1 MPPFKA
7 AVDAG
12 VMTGMGSYIQLNG
25 VPMSAN
31 RQTSI
36 DLLRNDLKWDGMLVS
51 DWAEMYLQYQ
61 PYGYAS
67 SRSDAVLRSMTNS
80 SYDMCMVPDDTS
92 FIGFLKENYNA
103 GRVTLDR
110 LKTSVKRIIKLKLEL
125 DLYNTPV
132 PGADLVSQVGDKAS
146 HKAALAAA
154 QESLVLV
161 KNTNNILPLNP
172 ASKKFFL
179 TGSSIDDI
187 GYMCGG
193 WTIRWQG
200 RPVPTSTTLLG
211 PCSTK
216 VSTLTGPDI
225 NTAKNYAS
233 QADYT
238 IVAIGERNYAEQS
251 GNWDPWGL
259 PTGMTDYVKEL
270 ATTGTKIIL
279 VLVEG
284 RPRLLNGTAELA
296 HAVVYAGLPCELGGE
311 AIADLIFG
319 KINPSGKMPLTY
331 PKSSDLI
338 NMGTAYYGRQGDNC
352 VVNGVTSSCPA
363 EWQFG
368 YGLSYTN
375 FTYSNMQLSATS
387 LSPSR
392 NKVTVSVTVAN
403 TGSLAG
409 KESVLLFVKAPN
421 GPETR
426 LLKAFNMVD
435 LAAGASTVVSFTL
448 TSDDFGRYV
457 NEIGAGLQKI
467 ADAGTYLVSFK
478 ATTDCQKSTIED
490 LCKSFTWTPPAGQTT
505 SPPAPIPPPAPT
517 DGYYNLYMD
526 SFGVQLS
533 NTANDT
539 LALVTPVSG
548 NTRQEWYYTPSLK
561 QLKNRGSGL
570 CLDAYEPRN
579 GGAVH
584 TYACDS
590 TNANQLW
597 NYDFTTKQLRHA
609 THTVFCFDKG
619 APTEPKPHMWE
630 CLATSNPD
638 FKNQAFSFVAN
649 KTTITA
655 TIQLSA

>member
-1 MPPFKA
+1 
-7 AVDAG
+7 
-12 VMTGMGSYIQLNG
+12 
-25 VPMSAN
+25 
-31 RQTSI
+31 
-36 DLLRNDLKWDGMLVS
+36 
-51 DWAEMYLQYQ
+51 
-61 PYGYAS
+61 
-67 SRSDAVLRSMTNS
+67 
-80 SYDMCMVPDDTS
+80 
-92 FIGFLKENYNA
+92 
-103 GRVTLDR
+103 
-110 LKTSVKRIIKLKLEL
+110 
-125 DLYNTPV
+125 V

-146 HKAALAAA
+146 QQAALAAA

-179 TGSSIDDI
+179 TGSSIDDM
-187 GYMCGG
+187 GYLCGG
-193 WTIRWQG
+193 WSLRWQG
-200 RPVPTSTTLLG
+200 RPGNEIFPK

-331 PKSSDLI
+331 PKSSD
-338 NMGTAYYGRQGDNC
+338 NC

-426 LLKAFNMVD
+426 LLKAFNKVD

-457 NEIGAGLQKI
+457 NEIGAGLHKI

-478 ATTDCQKSTIED
+478 ATTDCQKSTIGD

-505 SPPAPIPPPAPT
+505 PPPAPT
-517 DGYYNLYMD
+517 PPPASVAGYYNLCMD
-526 SFGVQLS
+526 GFGVQLS

-548 NTRQEWYYTPSLK
+548 NTRQEWYY
-561 QLKNRGSGL
+561 
-570 CLDAYEPRN
+570 
-579 GGAVH
+579 
-584 TYACDS
+584 
-590 TNANQLW
+590 
-597 NYDFTTKQLRHA
+597 RHR
-609 THTVFCFDKG
+609 
-619 APTEPKPHMWE
+619 
-630 CLATSNPD
+630 
-638 FKNQAFSFVAN
+638 
-649 KTTITA
+649 
-655 TIQLSA
+655 